1 MAYNRNTA
9 SASSSADTFEK
20 AKAFVNLSI
29 PRRNADGSVGR
40 FKVVGIPLREGNAN
54 EKTLLDWLQK
64 DPSNINKLTA
74 KLQADFQLVN
84 PVGAGNLCLED

>member
-1 MAYNRNTA
+1 MAYTA
-9 SASSSADTFEK
+9 SNSRSNSNADTFEK

-29 PRRNADGSVGR
+29 PRINADGSQGR
-40 FKVVGIPLREGNAN
+40 FKLVGIPLREGNPA

-64 DPSNINKLTA
+64 DPANVGKLTA

-84 PVGAGNLCLED
+84 PAGAGVLCLD